1 MSTSAP
7 SSSLALASS
16 TPFAAAFDRLA
27 SLPDAARASLWDVI
41 GPALTEH
48 AASVDGRIE
57 RFARRHGLE
66 PAVVAEVTRAALAVV
81 RRGVQA
87 GLSRDDFAA
96 WLVGQCPEPRA
107 REVLV
112 SGYEPAKILLE
123 RERLRALLAEQG
135 SVVEAVRWRIDTI
148 TGASSAERLRQQ
160 VALVSFQVRNGARRE
175 RVSMQ
180 MMPDALRELQ
190 KLCARMLPPA
200 PGTKST

>member
-1 MSTSAP
+1 MSSPSP

-16 TPFAAAFDRLA
+16 TPFAAAFARLA
-27 SLPDAARASLWDVI
+27 SLPDAARGSLWDVI
-41 GPALTEH
+41 GPALTENS
-48 AASVDGRIE
+48 ASIDGRIE

-96 WLVGQCPEPRA
+96 WLVDQCPEPRA

-112 SGYEPAKILLE
+112 SGYEPAKLLLE

-160 VALVSFQVRNGARRE
+160 VALVSFQVRNGSRRE

-190 KLCARMLPPA
+190 KLCARMLPAA